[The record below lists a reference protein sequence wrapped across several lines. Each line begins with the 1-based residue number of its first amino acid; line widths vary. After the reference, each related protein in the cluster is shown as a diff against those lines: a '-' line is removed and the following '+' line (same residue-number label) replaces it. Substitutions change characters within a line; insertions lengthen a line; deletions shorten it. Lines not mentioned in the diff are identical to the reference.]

1 MSHDTWSDDG
11 YSGDHSHAVVSSDHA
26 ADDRV
31 DLSPFG
37 GWLVSGRSRRV
48 ERGLLQ
54 LLPGLS
60 AAGLGAVLALCGVA
74 LAASFYPLN
83 HTDIWGHM
91 ALGRRM
97 VETSHTLTSE
107 PFRFHEANEPF
118 FNPSWLSQVTL
129 YLWYEATGAE
139 GLVLAQ
145 MLLAV
150 AAAGVMMLALRA
162 RDVPPAWS
170 IVLGVA
176 SHFLALPIVGT
187 MRPQS
192 FAPLLCATLLFG
204 LARVERSRLPLFWL
218 PPLLTLWAN
227 LHGSFLMGLFVLG
240 LWTVGQAYEA
250 RRATSDSRRSAAR
263 AVVRRLVLLC
273 ALCTAATFAN
283 PDGPALLWQAAL
295 FSRGSNLA
303 RIVEWQPLVLK
314 SLGGLLFY
322 SSLLVTMVLLR
333 RSPRRFTAAEVLV
346 LLAVGLST
354 LSAIRMLAWWAL
366 VWTWIVGPHLAALV
380 PFNRRDEFVVDPGPN
395 VKRAWL
401 ALAAIFV
408 TILWSPPA
416 RALVDGRPRPEAVI
430 ASPATPIYLA
440 DDLVESKSAGRFF
453 SRMDWGDYILWRTHG
468 ALQPMV
474 YAHVHNVP
482 PVVWSDYE
490 ELAAGSPAWLRIVDH
505 YRLKYLVLCPQRQPV
520 LCQMALE
527 SPRCRL
533 VYRDEQGLV
542 FEVLAAAKPPAKAT
556 DKQTEKSAAKATD

>member
-1 MSHDTWSDDG
+1 MSHDAWNDDSFSMG
-11 YSGDHSHAVVSSDHA
+11 HSHAVVSSDHT

-31 DLSPFG
+31 EVPHIG
-37 GWLVSGRSRRV
+37 GWLVSGRSRRI
-48 ERGLLQ
+48 ERGLMQ

-60 AAGLGAVLALCGVA
+60 TAGLGAVLALCGVA

-91 ALGRRM
+91 ALGRQI
-97 VETSHTLTSE
+97 VETGHTLTSE
-107 PFRFHEANEPF
+107 PFRFHEEGERF
-118 FNPSWLSQVTL
+118 FNPGWLSQVAL
-129 YLWYEATGAE
+129 YLWYEAAGAE

-150 AAAGVMMLALRA
+150 AAAGAMMLALHA
-162 RDVPPAWS
+162 RDVLPAWS

-192 FAPLLCATLLFG
+192 FAPLLCAALLFG

-218 PPLLTLWAN
+218 PIVMALWAN
-227 LHGSFLMGLFVLG
+227 LHGSFLIGLFVLG
-240 LWTVGQAYEA
+240 LWTVGEIYEA
-250 RRATSDSRRSAAR
+250 RRATSDSRRAA
-263 AVVRRLVLLC
+263 AELLVRRLTLLC
-273 ALCTAATFAN
+273 ALCAAATFVN
-283 PDGPALLWQAAL
+283 PIGPALLWQSAL

-303 RIVEWQPLVLK
+303 RIIEWQPLVVK

-322 SSLLVTMVLLR
+322 SSLLLTMVLLR
-333 RSPRRFTAAEVLV
+333 RSPRRFTAGEVLV
-346 LLAVGLST
+346 LLVVGLAT

-380 PFNRRDEFVVDPGPN
+380 PLNRRDEFTLDPGPSA
-395 VKRAWL
+395 KRTWL

-416 RALVDGRPRPEAVI
+416 RAFVVGRPRAESTI
-430 ASPATPIYLA
+430 ASAATPIYLA
-440 DDLVESKSAGRFF
+440 DDLVDSKSSGRFF
-453 SRMDWGDYILWRTHG
+453 SRMDWGDYLLWRTHG

-474 YAHVHNVP
+474 YSHVHNVP

-490 ELAAGSPAWLRIVDH
+490 ELAAGSPAWLKIVDH
-505 YRLKYLVLCPQRQPV
+505 YRIKYLVLCPQRQPV

-533 VYRDEQGLV
+533 LYRDEQGMV
-542 FEVLAAAKPPAKAT
+542 FEVLPAAKP
-556 DKQTEKSAAKATD
+556 AAKATEKPAAKNLGVSVR